1 MKPEKAQFPD
11 CDSCGK
17 PIIGKVNTVNT
28 RGLGSTQSFHS
39 TPEECES
46 AELRPFARRRSAS
59 KLDKGALI
67 TGTKD
72 RER

>member
-28 RGLGSTQSFHS
+28 RGLSTQSFHS
-39 TPEECES
+39 TPEECAT
-46 AELRPFARRRSAS
+46 AERLPIARQRSS
-59 KLDKGALI
+59 SRIDKGSII
-67 TGTKD
+67 TGTRD